1 MTAPAKVAA
10 PGGGAHGS
18 ATGRDDRRLVVQL
31 GVTALVLGVAGGLL
45 WPWLAPRQ
53 TFLITVAGPFPESE
67 LSAGRV
73 VSADAWFAVMAAV
86 AGLLLGLIAAISRS
100 RRAPTVVVGA
110 VVASVV
116 QVAVVFVVGQVVA
129 NHRLV
134 LRWAPVGGENLPER
148 GLLVLQAWPVLALG
162 PLLAVVVTLVAV
174 ALSSPPE
181 STERLGDPGP
191 SGPPVA

>member
-1 MTAPAKVAA
+1 MTD
-10 PGGGAHGS
+10 
-18 ATGRDDRRLVVQL
+18 RDDRRLLVVL
-31 GVTALVLGVAGGLL
+31 TGTALVLGVAGGLL

-73 VSADAWFAVMAAV
+73 VSADAWFAVMSAV
-86 AGLLLGLIAAISRS
+86 AGLLLGLLAALSKS

-110 VVASVV
+110 VSGSMFE
-116 QVAVVFVVGQVVA
+116 VAVMFVVGQVVA

-134 LRWAPVGGENLPER
+134 LRWAPVGGENLPQR

-181 STERLGDPGP
+181 PAGAVG
-191 SGPPVA
+191 GPPVA